1 MYDNNG
7 DWFNTRPRVHP
18 VDPEVTSKAL
28 VIAAPRNLI
37 LYKKHDVNH
46 SYVFYEDKKLHSN
59 YSPLSNP
66 LSITS
71 NTRFSKL
78 LGELYIWSFLG
89 VCGILYVVALT
100 LGDLSDNTTSHSSVS
115 ETENKDIGSSQSHV
129 NLALPSIHD
138 INKEYYD
145 NRKTFIQ
152 SLLSSNTFTDQS
164 VILSNIEPSARSN
177 TSDTDRTFI
186 TDCSSINPGSEE
198 TSLTTLSQTS
208 SVSTPIESTRPV
220 LVTTSVA
227 PSNISPVLN
236 SADIDNLV
244 FTPTTHSHLKDE
256 IANNLKNI
264 EEINNSRNDDIK
276 QHVLGNLYD
285 ERAYLLTQEKNHM
298 EGLLQQARKTPLN
311 THDTDKLQS
320 DLNSLTQQVG
330 SLAKQASELPTI
342 NESFSAPP
350 KKTCTTF

>member
-1 MYDNNG
+1 
-7 DWFNTRPRVHP
+7 
-18 VDPEVTSKAL
+18 
-28 VIAAPRNLI
+28 
-37 LYKKHDVNH
+37 
-46 SYVFYEDKKLHSN
+46 
-59 YSPLSNP
+59 
-66 LSITS
+66 
-71 NTRFSKL
+71 
-78 LGELYIWSFLG
+78 

-236 SADIDNLV
+236 SADINNLV

-256 IANNLKNI
+256 IANNLK
-264 EEINNSRNDDIK
+264 EF
-276 QHVLGNLYD
+276 
-285 ERAYLLTQEKNHM
+285 T
-298 EGLLQQARKTPLN
+298 
-311 THDTDKLQS
+311 
-320 DLNSLTQQVG
+320 
-330 SLAKQASELPTI
+330 
-342 NESFSAPP
+342 
-350 KKTCTTF
+350 